1 MVQIPLLSGAYETR
15 SIIAGAQR
23 CVNLFGEVEH
33 YETFAYFPQPTGPSV
48 TTHYPTPGLTSLA
61 TPSGGALRG
70 LYFASNDMLFA
81 VVGANVFYIPASF
94 SPQSLGVIA
103 AGTSICSMADN
114 GSVLVLVDGTA
125 AGYTID
131 LATLAFAAISDPT
144 GTFVG
149 ADFVRYLNTY
159 FIFNKPGTPQ
169 WYSTE
174 SGTLTFNALYFANKA
189 GYADPLAAIA
199 VAQQQIWLLGTQTS
213 EVWYDSGGSLTTGG
227 AQFPFT
233 QVSGAFINHGCAAK
247 YSVAVYDS
255 NVFWLSRDNAGQAIV
270 MMGQGNYQ
278 AQRISTHAIEYQ
290 IQTYAQISDAVGYVY
305 QNQGHVFYV
314 LSFPTGD
321 VTWVYDMASKL
332 WHEWASADVNGEL
345 HRHRCA
351 LGTYAYGQIVGGDW
365 QGGNIYR
372 IDPKAYTDNGTPIQR
387 IRSFPHMLQ
396 DLKRVRFTRFV
407 ADMAVGA
414 GNPAADTATGAAPS
428 IFLRVSRDRG
438 ASFGDPIQQ
447 TLGPL
452 GEYRTLVQWRRL
464 GVARDAVFEVFW
476 SAPLETALNGAFI
489 DAEPLAS

>member
-1 MVQIPLLSGAYETR
+1 MVQIPLLSGAYQTR

-33 YETFAYFPQPTGPSV
+33 FETFAYFPQPTGPSV

-61 TPSGGALRG
+61 TPTSGALRG
-70 LYFASNDMLFA
+70 LYFASTDQLFA
-81 VVGANVFYIPASF
+81 VVGTEVVYLSSTFGA
-94 SPQSLGVIA
+94 QSLGSIA
-103 AGTSICSMADN
+103 KGTSICSMADD
-114 GSVLVLVDGTA
+114 GSTLVLVDGTS

-131 LATLAFAAISDPT
+131 LATLAFSTISDPT

-169 WYSTE
+169 FYSTE
-174 SGTLTFNALYFANKA
+174 SGSLTFNALYFANKS

-199 VAQQQIWLLGTQTS
+199 VAQQQIWLIGTQTS
-213 EVWYDSGGSLTTGG
+213 EVWYDSGGSLSVSG
-227 AQFPFT
+227 AQFPFS
-233 QVSGAFINHGCAAK
+233 QVEGAFINHGCVAP

-270 MMGQGNYQ
+270 VMGQGNYQ

-290 IQTYAQISDAVGYVY
+290 IQQYASISDAVGYVY

-314 LSFPTGD
+314 LSFPCGD
-321 VTWVYDMASKL
+321 ATWVYDMASKL
-332 WHEWASADVNGEL
+332 WHEWSSADVNGFL

-351 LGTYAYGQIVGGDW
+351 LGCYAYGQIVGGDYETG
-365 QGGNIYR
+365 QIYK

-387 IRSFPHMLQ
+387 IRSFPHMVA
-396 DLKRVRFTRFV
+396 DLKRVRFNRFV
-407 ADMAVGA
+407 ADIAVGT
-414 GNPAADTATGAAPS
+414 GNPAADTTTGAAPY
-428 IFLRVSRDRG
+428 IYLRVSRDRG
-438 ASFGDPIQQ
+438 ASFGTPLQQ
-447 TLGPL
+447 TLGSE
-452 GEYRTLVQWRRL
+452 GDFRKLVQWRRL

-476 SAPLETALNGAFI
+476 SAPVETALNGAFI